1 MPLPLRTLKSEAYK
15 VMNIYEVYNDLSTLM
30 DDFLHELNSNDFE
43 HYFHITLFD
52 KMNIISIDDR
62 RGTEVSMFKDN
73 KSDDIYI
80 VTHECSDVPE
90 IIIKKLAEVMKVI
103 SDKYK
108 INVYYDDRRYIDR
121 R

>member
-1 MPLPLRTLKSEAYK
+1 
-15 VMNIYEVYNDLSTLM
+15 MNIYEVYSDLSALM

-52 KMNIISIDDR
+52 KLNIITMDDR
-62 RGTEVSMFKDN
+62 CGTEVSMFKDN

-80 VTHECSDVPE
+80 VTHECSDVPD
-90 IIIKKLAEVMKVI
+90 IIIRKLSEVMKTI
-103 SDKYK
+103 SDRYK
-108 INVYYDDRRYIDR
+108 INVYYDDRRFIER

>member
-1 MPLPLRTLKSEAYK
+1 M
-15 VMNIYEVYNDLSTLM
+15 VHIYDIYSDLSALM

-52 KMNIISIDDR
+52 RINIISIDDR
-62 RGTEVSMFKDN
+62 NGTEVSMFKDN

-103 SDKYK
+103 SNKYK
-108 INVYYDDRRYIDR
+108 INVYYDDRRYIER
-121 R
+121 K